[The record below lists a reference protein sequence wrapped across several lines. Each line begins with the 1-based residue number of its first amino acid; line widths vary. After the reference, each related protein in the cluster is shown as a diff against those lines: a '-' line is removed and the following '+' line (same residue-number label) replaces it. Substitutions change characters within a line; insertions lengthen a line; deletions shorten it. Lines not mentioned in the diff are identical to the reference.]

1 MKNEILKER
10 EFVNDLFDAYGELL
24 TEKQKKIFENYYLF
38 DLSLSEIAE
47 VQGITRSAVNDSLK
61 KTLAKFEEYEEKVG
75 VLKMKKTI
83 KSLTDSLNNAKT
95 NEEKEEALKAL
106 KEYTDG
112 I

>member
-47 VQGITRSAVNDSLK
+47 EQGITRSAVNDSLK

>member
-10 EFVNDLFDAYGELL
+10 ELINDLFDAYGELL
-24 TEKQKKIFENYYLF
+24 TDKQKKIFEEYYLY

-47 VQGITRSAVNDSLK
+47 EQEITRSAVNDSLK
-61 KTLAKFEEYEEKVG
+61 KTLAKFEEYEAKVG
-75 VLKMKKTI
+75 VLKMKKQI
-83 KSLTDSLNNAKT
+83 KSLVSLLDKAKT
-95 NEEKEEALKAL
+95 IEEKEEALEAL

>member
-10 EFVNDLFDAYGELL
+10 EQINDLFDAYGELL
-24 TEKQKKIFENYYLF
+24 TDKQKKIFEEYYLY

-47 VQGITRSAVNDSLK
+47 EQGITRSAVNDSLK
-61 KTLAKFEEYEEKVG
+61 KTLAKFEEYEDKVG
-75 VLKMKKTI
+75 VLKMKKSI
-83 KSLTDSLNNAKT
+83 KSLMNSINHAKT
-95 NEEKEEALKAL
+95 NEEKEKALEAL